1 MVQAGLKPGLFKMGT
16 EQVWYGFKKD
26 LRIEKL
32 RKVFGAW
39 SICDLW
45 QYIPEIDEAFV
56 HVVEDD
62 GEKWFFNN
70 GLLKWHKPGAKKPEY
85 YSWSIVAGAIKLSK
99 PDPSIELGGMY

>member
-1 MVQAGLKPGLFKMGT
+1 MGT
-16 EQVWYGFKKD
+16 DQVWYGFKKD

-56 HVVEDD
+56 HLVEED

-85 YSWSIVAGAIKLSK
+85 YSWSIVAGAIKLSE
-99 PDPSIELGGMY
+99 PDPAIELGGLY